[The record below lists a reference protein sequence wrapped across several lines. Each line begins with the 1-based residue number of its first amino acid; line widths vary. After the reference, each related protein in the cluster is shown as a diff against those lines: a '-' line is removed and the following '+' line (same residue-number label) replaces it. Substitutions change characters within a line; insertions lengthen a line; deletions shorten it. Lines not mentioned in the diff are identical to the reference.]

1 MEDNLNNRI
10 YKAKKVYVNETLD
23 NRFNKIPIELTRVE
37 KIDLLDLLTK
47 GCRARTKRKISLL
60 LNVPLQFWFNQGIF
74 NRLDFYTT
82 KDGAKK
88 ARYCTGQDWHSENIV
103 KMYRRLL

>member
-23 NRFNKIPIELTRVE
+23 SRFNKIPIELSKVE
-37 KIDLLDLLTK
+37 KINLLDLLTK

-74 NRLDFYTT
+74 NRVTFYNDN
-82 KDGAKK
+82 KGVY
-88 ARYCTGQDWHSENIV
+88 YCTGQDWHSE
-103 KMYRRLL
+103 KKTLLKCIEGYYD